1 MTAPSEVATISHFD
15 RGDKSVTFCRVQD
28 VEDILESNK
37 ALQGIEQSRKSDFR
51 HTHRLPTIF
60 IEKILFDQ
68 WKRGNVNLKW
78 SDRDF
83 WKIID
88 RELLHNSEYRD
99 FRVDNPSNPF
109 YLGWRNAQT

>member
-1 MTAPSEVATISHFD
+1 VTAPSEITTISKFD
-15 RGDKSVTFCRVQD
+15 RGEKTVIFCRVQD

-37 ALQGIEQSRKSDFR
+37 ALRTVEQDRKSDFR
-51 HTHRLPTIF
+51 HTHRVPNIF

-68 WKRGNVNLKW
+68 WRKGNVNLKW
-78 SDRDF
+78 SDSDF

-88 RELLHNSEYRD
+88 RELMCNLDYRD

-109 YLGWRNAQT
+109 YIGWRQT